1 MGTRPLGLG
10 PVPVHVGAEHVH
22 FDAVIVA
29 PIQICIGS
37 PEELLTQL
45 RTHLLPGPVGSVR
58 VDRERVRVSR
68 ATADAAENAG

>member
-10 PVPVHVGAEHVH
+10 PPVHVGAEHVH

-29 PIQICIGS
+29 PFKYAS
-37 PEELLTQL
+37 SSEEELLTQL
-45 RTHLLPGPVGSVR
+45 RTHLLPGPVGSNR

-68 ATADAAENAG
+68 ATADAANAG